1 MLSSSGVKV
10 NYNNGVKGLI
20 NNSMVKYILLLIVVL
35 GASYSVSAQNVSG
48 TLKDSI
54 DEAPLGRA
62 TVSILKM
69 DSTTVVAETVS
80 SASGNFSFT
89 NIPPGKYIL
98 SVSFIGYNKLKMPF
112 TLGGKSADLGIVHV
126 SKNAEILS
134 TIVVDATPPP
144 VTMKGD
150 TTQMAAS
157 QYKVNPD
164 ATTEDLIK
172 KMPGITVDK
181 QGNVT
186 AQGEQVQ
193 KVTVDGRDFFGD
205 DATATL
211 RNLPAEIVDKIQVFD
226 RLSDQ
231 AQLTGFDDG
240 NTTKSINIV
249 TKSNMRQG
257 NFGRLFAGYGT
268 DNTYLGGGNISF
280 FNNARRISIVGLTN
294 NVNQQNFSQV
304 DLSGM
309 SGGGGG
315 GFGGGRGGFGGGGGG
330 FSVGPQSGIAKTN
343 ALGVNYNDQWGKK
356 IEATGSYFFNNS
368 NVSNNQ
374 ITNNQLILPDAS
386 NNYYD
391 DTVKSTNR
399 SFNNRANMRI
409 RYMIDSSNTLLIT
422 AGGSFQNRKS
432 TNTTLGRMTGPDHLQ
447 NISLTSGNLRNI
459 STGYQINTNILYSHR
474 FAKKGRSISL
484 NFGTNLNNNTG
495 ENYNYSENDYF
506 HSLRQNDTTN
516 RFTDMANNTNNYRF
530 NLEYTEPIAPNWQM
544 QLRYNPSFQKSFADQ
559 EAYNYNNKTQG
570 YTDFSDSLSNKF
582 QNSYNTQ
589 NAGITIRRSKNRNM
603 LAAGLSYQYSDLFSN
618 RTYPTKT
625 RVDYTFNNLLGNV
638 FARFRFGDFT
648 QLYFNYRGS
657 VNSPSV
663 TQLQDVINTTNPLF
677 YSTGNPD
684 LKQQYSNRLMT
695 RFSYANR
702 LKGNSFFANFFVTQ
716 TNNFVSNATFTARQD
731 SVLSQGI
738 ILHSG
743 SQLSKPVNLDGY
755 YSINSFFNYSMPLKF
770 IKTNLNMNGGFGY
783 SRQPGMVNAVTNI
796 SNNYNYNVGA
806 VLASNIS
813 EYVDFNINYS
823 INFNNVDNTVN
834 TRQNNNYKTQSAGI
848 SLNLLT
854 KKGSFFQ
861 TDLSN
866 QSYRGLSA
874 GFNQSYWLWN
884 AAVGQKFL
892 KGERGELKLS
902 VFDLLKQNQSISRSV
917 TATQISDV
925 NTQVLQ
931 QYFMLTFTYKLKNF
945 GKPQPQNNRREF
957 RGGYPGFMGG
967 GH

>member
-1 MLSSSGVKV
+1 MIKYFLLLSG
-10 NYNNGVKGLI
+10 
-20 NNSMVKYILLLIVVL
+20 ILLVSI
-35 GASYSVSAQNVSG
+35 YVSAQSVSG
-48 TLKDSI
+48 TLKDSA
-54 DEAPLGRA
+54 DQTPLVKA
-62 TVSILKM
+62 TVSLLKA
-69 DSTTVVAETVS
+69 DSTTIVSQTVS
-80 SASGNFSFT
+80 GSLGEFT
-89 NIPPGKYIL
+89 IKNIAAGRYIL
-98 SVSFIGYNKLKMPF
+98 SVTSIGYDRAQKSI
-112 TLGGKSADLGIVHV
+112 TVSGGKNLNLGVIAVAKAAEVLSA
-126 SKNAEILS
+126 
-134 TIVVDATPPP
+134 VVIDATPPA

-150 TTQMAAS
+150 TTEMAAS

-164 ATTEDLIK
+164 ASTEDLIK
-172 KMPGITVDK
+172 KMPGITVDR

-280 FNNARRISIVGLTN
+280 FNNARRISIVGLSN
-294 NVNQQNFSQV
+294 NVNQQNFSSV

-309 SGGGGG
+309 SGGGGR
-315 GFGGGRGGFGGGGGG
+315 GGGRFGGGG

-343 ALGVNYNDQWGKK
+343 AIGINYNDQWSKK
-356 IEATGSYFFNNS
+356 IEASGSYFFNNS
-368 NVSNNQ
+368 NVTNNQ
-374 ITNNQLILPDAS
+374 ITNNQLFQPDAS
-386 NNYYD
+386 TNYYD
-391 DTVKSTNR
+391 DTVSSTRQN
-399 SFNNRANMRI
+399 FNNRANMRI
-409 RYMIDSSNTLLIT
+409 RYMIDSSNTLMIN
-422 AGGSFQNRKS
+422 AGGSFQTNKS
-432 TNTTLGRMTGPDHLQ
+432 TNLTLGAMTGTDHLQ
-447 NISLTSGNLRNI
+447 NLSMTMSNLRNL
-459 STGYQINTNILYSHR
+459 STGYQINTNILYSHK

-484 NFGTNLNNNTG
+484 NFGTNLNNSTG
-495 ENYNYSENDYF
+495 ENYNYAENDF
-506 HSLRQNDTTN
+506 FQSLQPNDTTN
-516 RFTDMANNTNNYRF
+516 RFTDIANNSNNFRF
-530 NLEYTEPIAPNWQM
+530 NLQYTEPIAPNWQM
-544 QLRYNPSFQKSFADQ
+544 QLSYNPSFQKSHADQ
-559 EAYNYNNKTQG
+559 EAYNYNEKNQG

-582 QNSYNTQ
+582 ENNYNTQ
-589 NAGITIRRSKNRNM
+589 NAGITLRRSKNKNM
-603 LAAGLSYQYSDLFSN
+603 FAVGLNYQYSDLFSN

-625 RVDYTFNNLLGNV
+625 SIQQTFNNLLGNA
-638 FARFRFGDFT
+638 FARFQLGTYT
-648 QLYFNYRGS
+648 QLHFNYRAS

-695 RFSYANR
+695 RFSYSNR
-702 LKGNSFFANFFVTQ
+702 LTGNSFFGNLFVTQ
-716 TNNFVSNATFTARQD
+716 TNNFISNATFTARND
-731 SVLSQGI
+731 STLSQGI
-738 ILHSG
+738 VLHSG

-755 YSINSFFNYSMPLKF
+755 YSINSFFNYSVPLKF
-770 IKTNLNMNGGFGY
+770 IKTNLNLNGGFGY
-783 SRQPGMVNAVTNI
+783 SRQPGSVNLITNI

-813 EYVDFNINYS
+813 EYVDFNISYS
-823 INFNNVDNTVN
+823 VNFNNVDNSVN
-834 TRQNNNYKTQSAGI
+834 LRQNNNYTSQSAGI
-848 SLNLLT
+848 SMNLLS
-854 KKGSFFQ
+854 KKGTFFQ

-866 QSYRGLSA
+866 QSYSGLSA

-884 AAVGQKFL
+884 AAIGQKFL
-892 KGERGELKLS
+892 KGDRGELKLS

-945 GKPQPQNNRREF
+945 GKPQQQNNRRNF
-957 RGGYPGFMGG
+957 DGGGGRPFFMGG